1 MTITKALCQQILDT
15 LPIGYYAG
23 RKINVTLDEKEN
35 TSFYSPM
42 EDSIVISLPIIADR
56 LKNASE
62 NINSENAVRSM
73 LYHEVSHAILT
84 PTELRVNDIINI
96 FEDER
101 IETLLRNYYTDVDF
115 RQQLLDIFG
124 GNPPKATN
132 STMAFYNAV
141 RFGISNAAIQK
152 RINQII
158 EDFSFM
164 NRTTGESPCYDYW
177 RAIMNLY
184 DLIVKQYKKFPEEF
198 QSKTA
203 SGSGTRPNGD
213 IKGSTADENGE
224 GKENNTSE
232 AEGNKNGESDK
243 NNTNKTK
250 GSENNTEDEFLKGR
264 PVYKKNLNPQNIAS
278 TLDKKANLNYGQTK
292 ELEKFQKAVEV
303 IISNFNKKNNSGY
316 GINAYSGVFNPR
328 AVARQDYRYFDKP
341 ITTNGNNKYGSCHLN
356 LIIDC
361 SGSFF
366 PNEKLTNSILA
377 VLSEIERKNK
387 NFSLDVSFVNTKFR
401 TCKTVRER
409 CFVARDGNKVPK
421 DMKQIL
427 LRQQKPQTCNY
438 NIILFDGD
446 AMSDEGTN
454 YSTRIEKFK
463 AFDMKQTTL
472 ITDKQNEQYIKDFT
486 ATKVIYTRHYTDE
499 LIKHILNALTV
510 AFN

>member
-23 RKINVTLDEKEN
+23 RKINVTLDEKES
-35 TSFYSPM
+35 TSFYSTM

-84 PTELRVNDIINI
+84 PPTLRVTDISNI

-101 IETLLRNYYTDVDF
+101 IETLLRNYYKDVDF
-115 RQQLLDIFG
+115 RQQLLDLFG
-124 GNPPKATN
+124 GNPPKATDAV
-132 STMAFYNAV
+132 SAFYNAV
-141 RFGISNAAIQK
+141 RFGISNADIQE
-152 RINQII
+152 RINEII
-158 EDFSFM
+158 KRYSPMD
-164 NRTTGESPCYDYW
+164 RTADEAYSWHYFYE
-177 RAIMNLY
+177 INKLY
-184 DLIVKQYKKFPEEF
+184 RLIAKRYEEAPEEF
-198 QSKTA
+198 QPKTG
-203 SGSGTRPNGD
+203 SGSGAEVKGD
-213 IKGSTADENGE
+213 IKNSPKNENGE
-224 GKENNTSE
+224 D
-232 AEGNKNGESDK
+232 NKNGED
-243 NNTNKTK
+243 NNNSVNEPK
-250 GSENNTEDEFLKGR
+250 GDENEAEGDFLEGR
-264 PVYKKNLNPQNIAS
+264 PIYKKNLNPQNIAS
-278 TLDKKANLNYGQTK
+278 VLSKNVNLDYHQIK

-303 IISNFNKKNNSGY
+303 IISNFNKKNNSGC
-316 GINAYSGVFNPR
+316 GINAYSGIFNPR

-361 SGSFF
+361 SGSFS
-366 PNEKLTNSILA
+366 PNERLTNNILA

-387 NFSLDVSFVNTKFR
+387 NFSLDVSFINTKFR

-409 CFVARDGNKVPK
+409 CFVATDGNKVPK
-421 DMKQIL
+421 NMKQIL
-427 LRQQKPQTCNY
+427 LEQQKPQTCNY

-446 AMSDEGTN
+446 AMSDEGTD
-454 YSTRIEKFK
+454 YGTRIKKFK

-472 ITDKQNEQYIKDFT
+472 ITDRQNEPYIKDFT
-486 ATKVIYTRHYTDE
+486 ATKVIYTRDYTDE